1 MSPFGFILFCLLNY
15 CLSVRQGF
23 TAYVQLTWILLWIQ
37 THHPPVFQLLRLQMC
52 ASLPS
57 SLYIVQERCI
67 SKSCYYYDRVPD
79 GRQLRGG
86 GKGLCIGSQ
95 FKGCGQSWWRHGYRW
110 VCGSGRMD
118 AIGCVLLTS
127 RWIRKRRDSLL
138 LVQPHILKVPPS
150 LQTAPAFRDHIVRPR
165 QDIFHSKLK
174 RRWQEIGSC
183 YEDLLLKMLI
193 LTNCT
198 PGSSRGCQSNS
209 HECDRLVWQD
219 TGWPS
224 SSELGTLYNPHPHPC
239 THTFIH
245 THMLRASYSHPIQV
259 NLEL

>member
-1 MSPFGFILFCLLNY
+1 MSSWPGFYSGFKLTILLSSSCWDCKCVQTCPAPFILSRRDAF
-15 CLSVRQGF
+15 LSLAI
-23 TAYVQLTWILLWIQ
+23 TTTEYPT
-37 THHPPVFQLLRLQMC
+37 
-52 ASLPS
+52 
-57 SLYIVQERCI
+57 
-67 SKSCYYYDRVPD
+67 
-79 GRQLRGG
+79 GG
-86 GKGLCIGSQ
+86 NLGGEGLCIGSQ
-95 FKGCGQSWWRHGYRW
+95 FKGCGQSWWSHGYRW
-110 VCGSGRMD
+110 VCGTGRMD
-118 AIGCVLLTS
+118 TVGCVLLTS

-138 LVQPHILKVPPS
+138 LVRPHILKVPPS

-183 YEDLLLKMLI
+183 YQDLLLKMLI

-224 SSELGTLYNPHPHPC
+224 SSELGTVYNPHPC